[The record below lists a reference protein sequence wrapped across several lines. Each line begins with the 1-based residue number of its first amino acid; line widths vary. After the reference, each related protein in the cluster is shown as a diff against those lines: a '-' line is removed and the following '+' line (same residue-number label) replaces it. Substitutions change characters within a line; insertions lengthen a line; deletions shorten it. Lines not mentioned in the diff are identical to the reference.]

1 MTVEELIIYGKK
13 YLHKHEVN
21 MLLSN
26 ILNLD
31 NLELLNYLDK
41 VVDDADAIK
50 YKNMIDKVLAKT
62 PIQYVLGNV
71 NFYGYNFLVNEN
83 VLIPRFETEELV
95 ENTLKYIEKL
105 FPGGSDLNIIDL
117 GCGSGNIGITLK
129 KELENANVTCVDISD
144 KAIEVAK
151 HNAEKLNANI
161 SFIQSDMLN
170 HVNGKFDV
178 IISNPPY
185 ISRDEEIEDI
195 VRNNEPDL
203 ALYASDNGLFFYDK
217 ILSTCKKN
225 LNDKFLIAF
234 EIGMT
239 QKDRIIDL
247 VNKYFDDVI
256 IECRKDLSYKDRMIF
271 IYSKDL

>member
-105 FPGGSDLNIIDL
+105 FPGDSDLNIIDL

-151 HNAEKLNANI
+151 HNTEKLNANI
-161 SFIQSDMLN
+161 SFIQSDMLDN
-170 HVNGKFDV
+170 VNGKFDV

-195 VRNNEPDL
+195 VKNNEPDL

-217 ILSTCKKN
+217 ILSTCKEN

>member
-41 VVDDADAIK
+41 VVDDVDAIK
-50 YKNMIDKVLAKT
+50 YKNMIDKVLDKT

-105 FPGGSDLNIIDL
+105 FPGDSDLNIIDL

-151 HNAEKLNANI
+151 HNAKNLNANV
-161 SFIQSDMLN
+161 SFVQSDMLDN
-170 HVNGKFDV
+170 VNGKFDV

-195 VRNNEPDL
+195 VKNNEPDL
-203 ALYASDNGLFFYDK
+203 ALYASDDGLFFYDK

-247 VNKYFDDVI
+247 VNKYLDDVV

>member
-105 FPGGSDLNIIDL
+105 FPGDSDLNIIDL

-151 HNAEKLNANI
+151 HNAKNLNANV
-161 SFIQSDMLN
+161 SFVQSDMLDN
-170 HVNGKFDV
+170 VNGKFDV

-195 VRNNEPDL
+195 VKNNEPDL
-203 ALYASDNGLFFYDK
+203 ALYASDDGLFFYDK

-247 VNKYFDDVI
+247 VNKYLDDVV